1 MRLLALLPFLS
12 LTLAQV
18 GLLDGP
24 RPSTEV
30 RGYLEGN
37 AQEGYRVRVEFY
49 LETGTNPTQGT
60 SYQSLTWNGRLYL
73 CVGGCDTF
81 SLQGFAP
88 GTYPNGQV
96 YDLYDSQNR
105 LRGKAGVTTEYDA
118 YNKPYRY
125 RVEYAVW
132 PLQGTKTWQ
141 ASPDNPVPME
151 TGGWLTARP
160 PGGNPERYRYP
171 GMESYRP
178 PSGGSIFAG
187 ISPQDRDLAQK
198 SLIDSMAKLRAFYGR
213 QVRGSELWFFVPEVS
228 PWTFQLAQEYQARV
242 GGGVRFVVPEGTA
255 QSYCPTGY
263 RNDTRFHVLPRPS
276 LDKQNSLAVIWPPQN
291 ASQKGAAMAGRYLV
305 DRPDWPDGPDCLSQT
320 VALVPTTSDLPE
332 ARAYL
337 YGCISQANLKARV
350 EFKEMT
356 LGEPYL
362 VWRRQGWSWS
372 YIYSYR
378 KDWDGKATFDLG
390 GGDEEVRITLPS
402 SAPTDWTRVEPVKDA
417 KGRDRGYAYVKATVE
432 RTLDTRNT
440 ISLTYKDQ
448 RTAPWDF
455 SFQHGGETFTLWWT
469 DPWRQLNRCGR
480 SSNPFYSPS
489 YPLTCEVR
497 DGQNRVR
504 GSATVNMRMVW
515 EWQWIATIRV
525 PYYDYAITL
534 PAWKES
540 VTGWQAYW
548 YLSRWQ
554 TTWRAATDNDRP
566 VEAGGYVTA
575 EGKRY
580 RIPGLEGYLMPQGRE
595 IEAVEGDPY
604 VTYITRSLLPDRNP
618 YGGLNREE
626 AKTWYKPLSQW
637 CRERG
642 L

>member
-49 LETGTNPTQGT
+49 LETGTNPVQGT

-81 SLQGFAP
+81 TLQGFTP

-105 LRGKAGVTTEYDA
+105 LRGKAGVTTEY
-118 YNKPYRY
+118 YNNQPYRY

-263 RNDTRFHVLPRPS
+263 RNDTRFYVLPRPS

-320 VALVPTTSDLPE
+320 LALVPTTSGLPE

-350 EFKEMT
+350 EFKEKT
-356 LGEPYL
+356 LGQPYL
-362 VWRRQGWSWS
+362 VWEWNGLQYK
-372 YIYSYR
+372 YIWTYPG
-378 KDWDGKATFDLG
+378 DWNGRATFNLG
-390 GGDEEVRITLPS
+390 DGDEEVKITLPNP
-402 SAPTDWTRVEPVKDA
+402 APTSWTRVEPVTDA
-417 KGRDRGYAYVKATVE
+417 QGRNRGYAQVLALGTWSQDTQNPQSLSYTNQATP
-432 RTLDTRNT
+432 
-440 ISLTYKDQ
+440 
-448 RTAPWDF
+448 PWQF
-455 SFQHGGETFTLWWT
+455 SFGGNFGQGWESFTLKWKTPFGFYVPCGQNW
-469 DPWRQLNRCGR
+469 PWG
-480 SSNPFYSPS
+480 YTTS
-489 YPLTCEVR
+489 YPITCDVVR
-497 DGQNRVR
+497 ADGVVR
-504 GSATVNMRMVW
+504 GTATVNRQVINW
-515 EWQWIATIRV
+515 WTIR
-525 PYYDYAITL
+525 YDYAIQVY
-534 PAWKES
+534 PWKLS
-540 VTGWQAYW
+540 VSQWWVMW

-554 TTWRAATDNDRP
+554 ITWRAATDNDRP
-566 VEAGGYVTA
+566 VEAGGYVAA
-575 EGKRY
+575 EGRRY
-580 RIPGLEGYLMPQGRE
+580 RVPGLEGYLMPQGRE

-604 VTYITRSLLPDRNP
+604 VTYITRSLLPDRIP
-618 YGGLNREE
+618 YAQTGRPE
-626 AKTWYKPLSQW
+626 AQEWYKPLAQW
-637 CRERG
+637 CQAKGR
-642 L
+642 

>member
-49 LETGTNPTQGT
+49 LETGANPVQGT
-60 SYQSLTWNGRLYL
+60 SYQSLTWDSRLYL

-81 SLQGFAP
+81 SLQGFTP

-105 LRGKAGVTTEYDA
+105 LRGKAGVTTEYS
-118 YNKPYRY
+118 NNQPYRY

-160 PGGNPERYRYP
+160 PGGSPERYRYP

-178 PSGGSIFAG
+178 PSGGSVFAG

-198 SLIDSMAKLRAFYGR
+198 SLIDSMAKLRAFFGR
-213 QVRGSELWFFVPEVS
+213 LVRGSELWFFVPEVS
-228 PWTFQLAQEYQARV
+228 PWTFLLAQEYQAQV

-255 QSYCPTGY
+255 LNYCSTGY
-263 RNDTRFHVLPRPS
+263 RNDTRFHVLPRHS

-291 ASQKGAAMAGRYLV
+291 ASQKGAALTGRYLV
-305 DRPDWPDGPDCLSQT
+305 DRPDWPDGPDCLGQT
-320 VALVPTTSDLPE
+320 VALVPTTSNLPE

-350 EFKEMT
+350 EFKESS
-356 LGEPYL
+356 LGPVGY
-362 VWRRQGWSWS
+362 VD
-372 YIYSYR
+372 YR
-378 KDWDGKATFDLG
+378 AYGGNWDGRDSFDLG
-390 GGDEEVRITLPS
+390 NGPETIRLSMNGVSTNTWI
-402 SAPTDWTRVEPVKDA
+402 RVEPALDA
-417 KGRDRGYAYVKATVE
+417 QDRNRGYAQVYKQGTVSMDISQAETATTPWYINQDPPHSYLHNGE
-432 RTLDTRNT
+432 
-440 ISLTYKDQ
+440 SLTIRDCRLTRLIGTESSYNSGFDEITYIYEAACQIYDAAGRWRGTTVSEYRYTYRLVDRGDRVSRYITDRRWKHNLTVY
-448 RTAPWDF
+448 RLR
-455 SFQHGGETFTLWWT
+455 ETI
-469 DPWRQLNRCGR
+469 QG
-480 SSNPFYSPS
+480 
-489 YPLTCEVR
+489 
-497 DGQNRVR
+497 
-504 GSATVNMRMVW
+504 
-515 EWQWIATIRV
+515 
-525 PYYDYAITL
+525 YY
-534 PAWKES
+534 
-540 VTGWQAYW
+540 VYW

-580 RIPGLEGYLMPQGRE
+580 RIPGLEGYLMSQGRE

-618 YGGLNREE
+618 YAQTGRPE
-626 AKTWYKPLSQW
+626 AQEWYKPLAQW